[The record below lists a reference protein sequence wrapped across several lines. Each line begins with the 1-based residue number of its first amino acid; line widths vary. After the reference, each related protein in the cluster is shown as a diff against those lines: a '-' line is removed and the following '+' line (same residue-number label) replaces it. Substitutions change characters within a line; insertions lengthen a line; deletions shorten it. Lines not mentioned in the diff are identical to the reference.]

1 MREFSDITFTDGP
14 TGRRAT
20 FIHDSTVVICDG
32 RGVLLPS
39 KGRNREE

>member
-1 MREFSDITFTDGP
+1 MRVLDIWLGTLTCDHYTNP
-14 TGRRAT
+14 N
-20 FIHDSTVVICDG
+20 STVVICDG